1 MKTKLLCIM
10 MMLLLPCSFSHAG
23 PAAPEEI
30 DIQESDGA
38 RFKAKIH
45 GDEFQSW
52 VEAVDSGHTILHN
65 KNSGRWEYAEKL
77 PDGSLKPSG
86 IKVDPTGEF
95 APGFLKRGVKPER
108 DLERERQQSD
118 SLKKTYEDRMGPSF
132 SSGSE
137 TGDSQFSDPLAAPG
151 DWVATPVSGTRPLL
165 VILINFANRTLT
177 TTADSW
183 YQTIF
188 NTTAGVKSV
197 ANFYSE
203 NSFGNLS
210 LVPAFTGGSHPGV
223 VSVTIADNHPN
234 SGQSTNYA
242 VETTIISHALAQA
255 AATVDLSGFDPA
267 TGSVYLIYAGYEASG
282 GIKTPN
288 IWAHAWSGSVTGGPL
303 TISRWAL
310 NGELNNSDLQ
320 HPMGVIAHELGHALC
335 GLPDLYD
342 TASFNAGLGYFSL
355 MSSGSWGRLPG
366 AAGGSTPVALDAWSR
381 EYLGWTAPL
390 TPVASGPV
398 SLAAALASADNALK
412 LINTSTLSSEYW
424 LAENRHP
431 TAGGWDEG
439 LTGLVSGYTGGM
451 LITHIDITAG
461 TQGGN
466 NINRY
471 VAGVPQ
477 GVVPVQGST
486 APCNMLA
493 SGTASSC
500 RGTTTTTFYSGN
512 NADLSN
518 ATIPSSK
525 YYSGAVSNRGLTAI
539 SARGATMTANVMVTT
554 TADITKPIVTAFTA
568 PAVATTL
575 TIPINSYTASDN
587 VAVASY
593 LVTET
598 STVPLASNS
607 GWNATPRVSYTFATV
622 GAKKLYGWA
631 KDTAGNVSPGKL
643 AAVTID
649 QTAPVVSAIKM
660 PVYYN
665 KLTVPVV
672 LTAKDN
678 VKLAGY
684 RVTTSSSAPAASDP
698 NWKTTASLSCTF
710 ATLGTNTLYAWAK
723 DTAGNVSLSK
733 SGTVLIETAPPT
745 VNTFT
750 VAALAPKVIP
760 ILAFSASDAGG
771 SGIGGYRITETA
783 TAPLATATGWKVT
796 VPTTYTTATGGNKT
810 LYAWAKDAAGNVS
823 LAKTAT
829 LLVDIVKPL
838 VTFTAPAVAT
848 TLTIPINSYTAS
860 DNLAVASYL
869 VTETGTA
876 PLLSNPGWSA
886 TPRASYTFA
895 TVGAKKLYGWARDT
909 AGNVSLGKLAAVAI
923 DQSAPVVSAVK
934 APAYYK
940 SLTVPFTVT
949 AKDNVKIAGYLV
961 TASSSAPAVSDTNWK
976 TTAAVS
982 CTFTTTG
989 TKTFYAWAKDTA
1001 GYVSLSK
1008 SGTVLIE
1015 TAPPTVNTFTV
1026 AALAPKVIPIVAF
1039 NATDVAGGS
1048 GISGYRI
1055 TETATAPLATATGWK
1070 VTAPATYTTATGG
1083 NKTLYAWAKD
1093 AAGNVSLAKTA
1104 TLLVDI
1110 TKPIVTAFSA
1120 PATSTSLT
1128 VPINSYTAS
1137 DNVAVALYL
1146 VTESATVPLA
1156 GNSGW
1161 NATPRVSYTFATK
1174 GSKKL
1179 YPWAKDTAGNVSP
1192 AKYLAIVLN

>member
-1 MKTKLLCIM
+1 MKTKLLCIV

-38 RFKAKIH
+38 KFKAKIH

-65 KNSGRWEYAEKL
+65 KNSDRWEYAEKL

-86 IKVDPTGEF
+86 IRVDPKGEF
-95 APGFLKRGVKPER
+95 APTFLERGVKPER

-137 TGDSQFSDPLAAPG
+137 TGDSQFSDPFAAPG
-151 DWVATPVSGTRPLL
+151 DWVATPVSGARPLL
-165 VILINFANRTLT
+165 VILVNFANRTLT

-188 NTTAGVKSV
+188 NTTPGVKSV

-223 VSVTIADNHPN
+223 VSVTVADNHPN
-234 SGQSTNYA
+234 SGQATNYA

-255 AATVDLSGFDPA
+255 AATVDLSGFNPA

-282 GIKTPN
+282 SANSPN

-303 TISRWAL
+303 TITRWAL
-310 NGELNNSDLQ
+310 NGELNGSNLQ

-342 TASFNAGLGYFSL
+342 TASFNAGLGFFSL
-355 MSSGSWGRLPG
+355 MSSGSWGRLPAG
-366 AAGGSTPVALDAWSR
+366 AGGSTPVALDAWSR

-398 SLAAALASADNALK
+398 SLAAALASANNALK
-412 LINTSTLSSEYW
+412 LINPSTLSSEYW

-439 LTGLVSGYTGGM
+439 LTGLISGYTGGM

-512 NADLSN
+512 NADFSN
-518 ATIPSSK
+518 ATVPSSK

-539 SARGATMTANVMVTT
+539 SARGATMTANVIATT
-554 TADITKPIVTAFTA
+554 TTDITKPIVTAFTA

-587 VAVASY
+587 VGVASY

-598 STVPLASNS
+598 STAPLASNS
-607 GWNATPRVSYTFATV
+607 GWSATPMVSYTFATV
-622 GAKKLYGWA
+622 GVKKLYGWA
-631 KDTAGNVSPGKL
+631 KDTAGNVSLGKL

-649 QTAPVVSAIKM
+649 QTAPVVSAVSA
-660 PVYYN
+660 PASYN
-665 KLTVPVV
+665 SLTVPFT
-672 LTAKDN
+672 LTATDN
-678 VKLAGY
+678 VKVAGY
-684 RVTTSSSAPAASDP
+684 LVTSSSSAPAASDI
-698 NWKTTASLSCTF
+698 NWKTTASVSCTF
-710 ATLGTNTLYAWAK
+710 GGTGSKTFYAWAK
-723 DTAGNVSLSK
+723 DTAGYVSLSK
-733 SGTVLIETAPPT
+733 SGTVLIETTAPT

-760 ILAFSASDAGG
+760 ILAFSASDAG
-771 SGIGGYRITETA
+771 SGISGYRITETA
-783 TAPLATATGWKVT
+783 TAPLATATGWFVT
-796 VPTTYTTATGGNKT
+796 APTTYTAATGGNKT
-810 LYAWAKDAAGNVS
+810 LYAWVKDAAGNVS
-823 LAKTAT
+823 PAKTAS
-829 LLVDIVKPL
+829 LLVDITKPL
-838 VTFTAPAVAT
+838 VTFTVPVVAN
-848 TLTIPINSYTAS
+848 TLTVPISSYAAS
-860 DNLAVASYL
+860 DNVAVASYL
-869 VTETGTA
+869 VTETSTA
-876 PLLSNPGWSA
+876 PLSSNPSWSA
-886 TPRASYTFA
+886 TPRASYTF
-895 TVGAKKLYGWARDT
+895 TTLGAKKLYGWARDT

-934 APAYYK
+934 APAYYN
-940 SLTVPFTVT
+940 SLIVPFTLT
-949 AKDNVKIAGYLV
+949 ATDNVKVAGYLV
-961 TASSSAPAVSDTNWK
+961 TASSSAPAVSDLNWK

-989 TKTFYAWAKDTA
+989 TKTFYAWAKDAA
-1001 GYVSLSK
+1001 GYVSLSR
-1008 SGTVLIE
+1008 SGTLLIE
-1015 TAPPTVNTFTV
+1015 TAAPTVNTFTV
-1026 AALAPKVIPIVAF
+1026 DALASKLIPIRAF
-1039 NATDVAGGS
+1039 SATDAIGGS
-1048 GISGYRI
+1048 GLSGYRV
-1055 TETATAPLATATGWK
+1055 TETATAPLATATGWSA
-1070 VTAPATYTTATGG
+1070 TPPTTYTTATGG
-1083 NKTLYAWAKD
+1083 NKTLYAWARD
-1093 AAGNVSLAKTA
+1093 AAGNVSPAKTA

-1110 TKPIVTAFSA
+1110 SKPIVTTFSA

-1128 VPINSYTAS
+1128 VPIYSYAAG
-1137 DNVAVALYL
+1137 DNVAVASYL

-1161 NATPRVSYTFATK
+1161 NATPQASYTFATK

-1192 AKYLAIVLN
+1192 AKYLALVIN